1 MHISI
6 SPVKQIRGRL
16 YLMCVHESTKGS
28 SAKPQ
33 LNWAKECEKKQ
44 QKTLTPLLFLPAWKR
59 PDDNNVEHGAPVS
72 ATDPSSSNAL
82 PSLHPSIPPPP
93 RSLKGLH
100 MFMVHAC
107 GMTMDSPYKS
117 QQDHG
122 CFKYCSLKT
131 VADKMTAAIFILVR
145 EQGHLVGS

>member
-1 MHISI
+1 MGIRTAVMHISI

-33 LNWAKECEKKQ
+33 LNWAKECEKNQ

-82 PSLHPSIPPPP
+82 PSLHPP
-93 RSLKGLH
+93 GLWKASTCLW
-100 MFMVHAC
+100 FMPVVWRWILHIKASRIM
-107 GMTMDSPYKS
+107 GVSNIALWRQLQTKWQQPYLFWS
-117 QQDHG
+117 ESRD
-122 CFKYCSLKT
+122 T
-131 VADKMTAAIFILVR
+131 
-145 EQGHLVGS
+145 

>member
-1 MHISI
+1 
-6 SPVKQIRGRL
+6 
-16 YLMCVHESTKGS
+16 MCVHESTKGS

-82 PSLHPSIPPPP
+82 PSLHPSTPPVFERPP
-93 RSLKGLH
+93 H
-100 MFMVHAC
+100 V
-107 GMTMDSPYKS
+107 Y
-117 QQDHG
+117 
-122 CFKYCSLKT
+122 
-131 VADKMTAAIFILVR
+131 
-145 EQGHLVGS
+145 GSCLWYDDGFSI